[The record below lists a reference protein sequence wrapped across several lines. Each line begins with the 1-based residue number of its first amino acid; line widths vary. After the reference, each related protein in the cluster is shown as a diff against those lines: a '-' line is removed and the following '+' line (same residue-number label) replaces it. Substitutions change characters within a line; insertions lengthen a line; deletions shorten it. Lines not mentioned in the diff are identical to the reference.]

1 MPFAKIFKGA
11 QAWGAPE
18 IFGVLFIFSS
28 ECSTLDHSA
37 TAPYP
42 TTQFFRIRDIA
53 SECFRKGMS
62 RLHGKANYANREKFR
77 REKGVAPELGYHQR
91 QEILKVFSPFGAHG
105 KSPAIGAS

>member
-1 MPFAKIFKGA
+1 
-11 QAWGAPE
+11 
-18 IFGVLFIFSS
+18 
-28 ECSTLDHSA
+28 
-37 TAPYP
+37 
-42 TTQFFRIRDIA
+42 
-53 SECFRKGMS
+53 MS

>member
-1 MPFAKIFKGA
+1 MPKFLRVPKPG
-11 QAWGAPE
+11 GTPE
-18 IFGVLFIFSS
+18 IFCVLFIFSS